1 MLAVIGGTGLYELEG
16 LEITDRREVKTPFGS
31 PSAPITC
38 GEYQGKRIL
47 FLPRH
52 GLDHQLLPGE
62 INFRANIWALKS
74 LGARAIVSVS
84 ASGSLRENVKPGEL
98 GLVSQYFDWTRG
110 RRVGSFFGD
119 GMVAHVSTAQPS
131 CPILRRKIAEV
142 ANQADVSIHA
152 DLTYACVE
160 GPRLGT
166 RAESF
171 FLRGAGC
178 DLVGMTNVPEAFL
191 ALEAQLAYATIAI
204 VTDYDCWLEDPTQ
217 HAATADILAFYR
229 SNLGRIQR
237 VLRGLF
243 AADLDV
249 SSSPSRQ
256 SLKQALVTSENR
268 LTSDQK
274 QLLALLR
281 E

>member
-1 MLAVIGGTGLYELEG
+1 M
-16 LEITDRREVKTPFGS
+16 
-31 PSAPITC
+31 
-38 GEYQGKRIL
+38 
-47 FLPRH
+47 
-52 GLDHQLLPGE
+52 
-62 INFRANIWALKS
+62 
-74 LGARAIVSVS
+74 
-84 ASGSLRENVKPGEL
+84 
-98 GLVSQYFDWTRG
+98 
-110 RRVGSFFGD
+110 
-119 GMVAHVSTAQPS
+119 
-131 CPILRRKIAEV
+131 
-142 ANQADVSIHA
+142 
-152 DLTYACVE
+152 
-160 GPRLGT
+160 
-166 RAESF
+166 
-171 FLRGAGC
+171 
-178 DLVGMTNVPEAFL
+178 